1 MRSRAVAARLR
12 AITQIRIGILTW
24 TAVIGTTAHAQVIPG
39 QAVDENG
46 APQYIVD
53 PWWPGPLPNRWSMQQ
68 VTGLYVDH
76 LDHIWFLNRGNLAQG
91 DEIGGGGNPPRIE
104 CCIRGPEVIELD
116 QDGNVHNAWGGPGFH
131 PKWPRN
137 LQTVI
142 ADREG
147 YVWVG
152 GMAPQDSILKFTRD
166 GELVWDFDHRPPEG
180 VTLEE
185 DNTQTDMLMAKGRF
199 QLDQDE
205 REIYIIN
212 WKRVL
217 VYDMDTG
224 DFKRGWG
231 GHGMPLEDITNEPIP
246 PYNWTGQ
253 RPPHVQNFVPDL
265 HFLEIS
271 NDGLVYVG
279 ERGQNRIQVFEK
291 DGTWVDDF
299 YVGEHTPG
307 RGPGCGGLRDT
318 SAPPCGTM
326 YKLIISKDPEQTYL
340 FMADGTN
347 NKVWIVDRRSG
358 ETLGSF
364 GRNGGYAGELH
375 WVNAIGIDTDGN
387 IYTGEVEHSKRIQKF
402 LPVMAE

>member
-1 MRSRAVAARLR
+1 MTKQRTVALSRTHCVLGMVLGALMSMQ
-12 AITQIRIGILTW
+12 TS
-24 TAVIGTTAHAQVIPG
+24 AQVVSG
-39 QAVDENG
+39 QAVDAHG

-76 LDHIWFLNRGNLAQG
+76 MDHIWFLNRGNLAQG
-91 DEIGGGGNPPRIE
+91 DEIGGDGNPSRIL
-104 CCIRGPEVIELD
+104 CCVRGPEVIELD
-116 QDGNVHNAWGGPGFH
+116 QDGNVHNAWGGPGYH

-166 GELVWDFDHRPPEG
+166 GELLWDFDHRPPEG

-199 QLDQDE
+199 QLDQDA
-205 REIYIIN
+205 REIYMIN

-217 VYDMDTG
+217 VFDADTG
-224 DFKRGWG
+224 AFKRGWG
-231 GHGMPLEDITNEPIP
+231 GHGMPLDQITNDPIP
-246 PYNWTGQ
+246 PYDWDGS
-253 RPPHVQNFVPDL
+253 PPPYVENFVPDL
-265 HFLEIS
+265 HFIEFDK
-271 NDGLVYVG
+271 DGLVYVG
-279 ERGQNRIQVFEK
+279 ERGQNRIQVFQK
-291 DGTWVDDF
+291 DGTWVKD
-299 YVGEHTPG
+299 YHVAAHTPG

-318 SAPPCGTM
+318 SAPPCGSM
-326 YKLIISKDPEQTYL
+326 YKMVFSKDPDQKYM
-340 FMADGTN
+340 FVADGTN
-347 NKVWIVDRRSG
+347 NTVWIVERTTG

-375 WVNAIGIDTDGN
+375 WINAIGIDTDGN
-387 IYTGEVEHSKRIQKF
+387 VYTGEVEHAKRIQKF
-402 LPVMAE
+402 MPVMEN